1 VCGSVHIVC
10 SCWIKRVLIYCYHS
24 ANKKVIKI
32 KGKFVLVLAVLL
44 IAMCHVTATAQPVIE
59 WHTYQE
65 GIRIAESQNKLEMIF
80 FESDSCPACRK
91 QKEVFTDA
99 QVINM
104 SKNFVPIAGSQQ
116 LAGQYGIRYIPTIVF
131 SNSQGEEV
139 FRLVGYRDSD
149 TLVKEMQQTLKL
161 SNPSQKQEQP
171 QASGFG
177 IIAAITG
184 IFVCWLWFKRGYK
197 K

>member
-1 VCGSVHIVC
+1 MIE
-10 SCWIKRVLIYCYHS
+10 IKGEFVLI
-24 ANKKVIKI
+24 
-32 KGKFVLVLAVLL
+32 LAVLL
-44 IAMCHVTATAQPVIE
+44 IAMCHVVASAQPVIE

-65 GIRIAESQNKLEMIF
+65 GIQIAESQNKLEMIF
-80 FESDSCPACRK
+80 FGSDSCPACRK

-116 LAGQYGIRYIPTIVF
+116 LAGQYGIRGIPTIVF
-131 SNSQGEEV
+131 TNSHGEEV

-161 SNPSQKQEQP
+161 SNPSQKQP
-171 QASGFG
+171 QTSGFG
-177 IIAAITG
+177 VIAAITG
-184 IFVCWLWFKRGYK
+184 IFMCWLWLKQGYK

>member
-1 VCGSVHIVC
+1 
-10 SCWIKRVLIYCYHS
+10 
-24 ANKKVIKI
+24 VIEI

-44 IAMCHVTATAQPVIE
+44 IAMCHMVVSAQPVIE
-59 WHTYQE
+59 WHTQEE
-65 GIRIAESQNKLEMIF
+65 GIQIAESQNKLEMIF
-80 FESDSCPACRK
+80 FESDSCPACKK

-131 SNSQGEEV
+131 TNSHGEE
-139 FRLVGYRDSD
+139 FSRLVGYRDSG

-161 SNPSQKQEQP
+161 FNPSQKQEQP
-171 QASGFG
+171 QTPGYG
-177 IIAAITG
+177 VIATITG
-184 IFVCWLWFKRGYK
+184 IFVCWLWLKRGYK